1 MEVDSPKISDLVL
14 HERHVEHPRA
24 AGLVRFN
31 AAHVVTRGARRQ
43 GREQRAQRDFELG
56 PRSRRPSPHCPFGVT
71 LEEDIM
77 KIFKCR
83 KKYSRL
89 LKKIIEKY
97 LLCDK
102 KYLLQEKQRKNIL
115 VLCFLQEGIKLDAI
129 ATSPVFR

>member
-77 KIFKCR
+77 KTFKCR
-83 KKYSRL
+83 KKISL
-89 LKKIIEKY
+89 VEKKLSKNICYVTKNI
-97 LLCDK
+97 CC
-102 KYLLQEKQRKNIL
+102 RKNKEKI
-115 VLCFLQEGIKLDAI
+115 F
-129 ATSPVFR
+129 